1 MQVFENQEK
10 PACMQYDGTLQLGG
24 IDYAFV
30 HGDHRIVFIKAGLGG
45 SCTGEADKY
54 LLMARRLQERYGC
67 SVIVAANPNDGKSHV
82 DADGQVIERY
92 VSDRG
97 IGSYEL
103 YLLGNSNG
111 CIKVLALAAAGV
123 ACCRMVLVNMPLMID
138 FHKTKR
144 YIAALS
150 QTEIL
155 AVYGARDPSAPYV
168 PFLEGRFANLR
179 VRIVAGADHNF
190 HGMTHEF
197 IDLSRDLMQKPYV

>member
-1 MQVFENQEK
+1 MQVFENQGK

-30 HGDHRIVFIKAGLGG
+30 YGDHRIVFVKVGLGG
-45 SCTGEADKY
+45 DCFGEEDKY
-54 LLMARRLQERYGC
+54 LFMARMLQNTYGC
-67 SVIVAANPNDGKSHV
+67 SVIVAANPCDGKSHV
-82 DADGQVIERY
+82 DADGHAIARFIAENGVCDPQ
-92 VSDRG
+92 
-97 IGSYEL
+97 L
-103 YLLGNSNG
+103 YLFGNSGG
-111 CIKVLALAAAGV
+111 CVKGLALATRTTFVRA
-123 ACCRMVLVNMPLMID
+123 VLVNMPLMID

-197 IDLSRDLMQKPYV
+197 IDLSRDLMQKPYA